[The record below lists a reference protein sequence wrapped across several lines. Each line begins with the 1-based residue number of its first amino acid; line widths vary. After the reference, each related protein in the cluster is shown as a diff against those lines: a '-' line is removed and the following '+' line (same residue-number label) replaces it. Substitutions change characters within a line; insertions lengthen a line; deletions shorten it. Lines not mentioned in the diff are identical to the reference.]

1 MTTVSTTPADVPVS
15 KRVPLLPAHPA
26 RLASVDILRGLV
38 MVIMALD
45 HTRDFL
51 TYLRF
56 PPELLSN
63 TYGALFFTRFI
74 THYCAPVFSFLA
86 VQAHSWLRRV
96 ENQYNRFPGSSSL
109 AACGLFSWNLP

>member
-1 MTTVSTTPADVPVS
+1 
-15 KRVPLLPAHPA
+15 
-26 RLASVDILRGLV
+26 

-86 VQAHSWLRRV
+86 GTGAFLATSRGKSVQQVSWFFFTR
-96 ENQYNRFPGSSSL
+96 
-109 AACGLFSWNLP
+109 GL